1 MPRLPTF
8 RARLD
13 EAVPH
18 SADVLAEQDGTD
30 LLKSRWRIVARPDD
44 GLAFVDSQQ
53 RAPSRSPTIGI
64 KQRTLS
70 RLSPRQILRAAG
82 YAHRRGCSSARI
94 AGIPNCRA
102 AALATLSSPRTVVDV
117 RELLNRVP
125 KRDRPSDRPLMP
137 APRLLASTRE
147 RSTASNEQMAGGR
160 DHASLGERGGKK
172 VRCAAKKGKQR

>member
-30 LLKSRWRIVARPDD
+30 LLKSRWRIAARGDD

-70 RLSPRQILRAAG
+70 RLSPRQILRASG
-82 YAHRRGCSSARI
+82 YAHRR
-94 AGIPNCRA
+94 
-102 AALATLSSPRTVVDV
+102 
-117 RELLNRVP
+117 
-125 KRDRPSDRPLMP
+125 
-137 APRLLASTRE
+137 
-147 RSTASNEQMAGGR
+147 
-160 DHASLGERGGKK
+160 
-172 VRCAAKKGKQR
+172 